1 VRIACVLTGVFSVVV
16 GLVLIAVMVVLARE
30 GAELIDAATTGPAL
44 ERAGL
49 SPDSV
54 VPVMWV
60 TLVMALGWSVA
71 GALLA
76 WFTWRRHDWARY
88 LLVTSA
94 IAALIVASAAF
105 PVGLVVQAACVAV
118 VVLLFSAPSRAWF
131 AERTD
136 WYPPSGPEGAPPPR
150 DQAVRP
156 PDPSQGQGK
165 PPVW

>member
-1 VRIACVLTGVFSVVV
+1 MPA
-16 GLVLIAVMVVLARE
+16 GLAARVLAAAA
-30 GAELIDAATTGPAL
+30 AEAQEPRPARARRAAVRRDRRGRWLRRPL
-44 ERAGL
+44 
-49 SPDSV
+49 
-54 VPVMWV
+54 
-60 TLVMALGWSVA
+60 LVGTAAIG
-71 GALLA
+71 
-76 WFTWRRHDWARY
+76 

-94 IAALIVASAAF
+94 VAALIVASAAF

-136 WYPPSGPEGAPPPR
+136 WYPPAGPPGAPPPR